1 MADLLES
8 LPTDQNPLNHYETQ
22 FINSLF
28 KKENHYDI
36 KNIAFELKESIAG
49 GVLFIILSIPYIDDL
64 VKRFIPSTTNS
75 LLILLFIKG
84 IIFIA
89 LFWIITNYALARII

>member
-49 GVLFIILSIPYIDDL
+49 GVLFIILSIQ
-64 VKRFIPSTTNS
+64 
-75 LLILLFIKG
+75 
-84 IIFIA
+84 
-89 LFWIITNYALARII
+89 